1 MAEKEEYAERPV
13 PAQARLGFLRP
24 AMVWAGFAYAYICK
38 FIGSQ
43 IMGGLGAPMG
53 YVAIVTGQIFLF
65 VYSGLIA
72 HMGSKFG
79 FNFGMMCKA
88 AFGRYGYAM
97 PTLLIAALVTG
108 WYAFQAWLAADLMIG
123 LYGGQSFNAG
133 IGSGILP
140 GILGTTGFWA
150 GVFALVFGVMALYGM
165 RIMAYMSYFAV
176 GSVTILTGWMLY
188 TILTVIAGNTGGN
201 PWSSHIV
208 GEPWSFA
215 LGFTA
220 SIGTFIVSSTMTGD
234 FVRWTKTTKQAW
246 AVTLVAFPVCNLMM
260 LMVGG
265 IYTAVA
271 GKLDFYFG
279 LSGILFGIPIMMIQW
294 FSNGSVCDGCMYNA
308 AQGYKNV
315 LHNILKGR
323 RGGNLSWRKVSMI
336 VMLVGTAVGAANLL
350 TSIVPWLLL
359 LGTVVTLVGGV
370 LIGHFWIV
378 ARKNNVD
385 ELLAA
390 SEKKVNI
397 PAIIGF
403 LAGLAIAVALVIAY
417 KDLPSVV
424 GGLIGGIVVYP
435 IAARSMGYT
444 KGGRLTPKALGRGA
458 DYDSAKTNGQ
468 THTPTPPPPSGSVDA
483 NASDARIQ
491 NRIDKLVEFF
501 APRWSTPSHKGGAGG
516 MGTGT
521 GGQY

>member
-1 MAEKEEYAERPV
+1 
-13 PAQARLGFLRP
+13 
-24 AMVWAGFAYAYICK
+24 
-38 FIGSQ
+38 
-43 IMGGLGAPMG
+43 
-53 YVAIVTGQIFLF
+53 VTGQIFLF
-65 VYSGLIA
+65 AYSGLIA

-88 AFGRYGYAM
+88 AFGRYAYAM

-123 LYGGQSFNAG
+123 LYGGHSFNAG
-133 IGSGILP
+133 TGSGILP

-150 GVFALVFGVMALYGM
+150 GVFAIVFGMMALYGM
-165 RIMAYMSYFAV
+165 RVMAYMSYFAV

-188 TILTVIAGNTGGN
+188 TIMTVIANDTGGN

-208 GEPWSFA
+208 GEPWTFA

-234 FVRWTKTTKQAW
+234 FVRWTKTAKQAW

-265 IYTAVA
+265 IFTAVA

-315 LHNILKGR
+315 LNNILKGR
-323 RGGNLSWRKVSMI
+323 RGGNISWRKVSMI
-336 VMLVGTAVGAANLL
+336 VILVGTAVGAANLL

-390 SEKKVNI
+390 SEKKVNT

-403 LAGLAIAVALVIAY
+403 LAGLVIAVVIVVAY
-417 KDLPSVV
+417 KDLPAVI
-424 GGLIGGIVVYP
+424 GGLIGGVVVYP
-435 IAARSMGYT
+435 IVARITGYT
-444 KGGRLTPKALGRGA
+444 KGGRLTPKGLGTGI
-458 DYDSAKTNGQ
+458 DYDSARTNGQ
-468 THTPTPPPPSGSVDA
+468 PHTPSPPSGSVGTNTRDA
-483 NASDARIQ
+483 HIQ
-491 NRIDKLVEFF
+491 SRIDKIVEFF
-501 APRWSTPSHKGGAGG
+501 APRWSTPSYKRGHSI
-516 MGTGT
+516 
-521 GGQY
+521 